1 MFSSKI
7 NNYTPIKD
15 DKLKTTS
22 NSNFDFEGEGFSSM
36 LEEEET
42 LTGKLRETEAELLE
56 DESILSTDEENQA
69 IARRNQQKAREN
81 AEKIKPP
88 QAEIDSRNLLKL
100 MDMST
105 KINMSSIQ
113 ISKSK
118 KELENLTGTAIESGE
133 ELSELISVMSSTDT
147 SEGELKSDIDLNS
160 TEKDRQNSQNKK
172 NDQVLHETE
181 EELLEDLSILST
193 DEENLA
199 MVNKNREYKQ
209 LTDNDF
215 SHNGEED
222 MQLLSEI
229 TSIQNQAQV
238 EVRSADKIKN
248 AENIMAQVI
257 EESKQKT
264 LKLSMANLAS
274 EDVDYIINILQ
285 NGGSENEFDDDKNP
299 SALSLK
305 FLAAL
310 KDAIK
315 NKKVFRID
323 FDNEISVII
332 KIDVDGKISAN
343 FLTSNKEIEDK
354 LKNNLYLLKQKFEEE
369 GIKYNNIDSTLSEDS
384 ELDVDKILNT
394 LKDNTNIGEE
404 SNV

>member
-1 MFSSKI
+1 M
-7 NNYTPIKD
+7 
-15 DKLKTTS
+15 
-22 NSNFDFEGEGFSSM
+22 
-36 LEEEET
+36 
-42 LTGKLRETEAELLE
+42 
-56 DESILSTDEENQA
+56 
-69 IARRNQQKAREN
+69 
-81 AEKIKPP
+81 
-88 QAEIDSRNLLKL
+88 
-100 MDMST
+100 
-105 KINMSSIQ
+105 
-113 ISKSK
+113 
-118 KELENLTGTAIESGE
+118 
-133 ELSELISVMSSTDT
+133 
-147 SEGELKSDIDLNS
+147 
-160 TEKDRQNSQNKK
+160 
-172 NDQVLHETE
+172 
-181 EELLEDLSILST
+181 
-193 DEENLA
+193 
-199 MVNKNREYKQ
+199 
-209 LTDNDF
+209 
-215 SHNGEED
+215 
-222 MQLLSEI
+222 
-229 TSIQNQAQV
+229 
-238 EVRSADKIKN
+238 AD
-248 AENIMAQVI
+248 
-257 EESKQKT
+257 
-264 LKLSMANLAS
+264 LAS